1 MTHIPNAVSPTAVGQ
16 AAVPINPEKNY
27 LETPQTTKVLY
38 CDVVFGSPSMNCN
51 GTGICRI
58 NISNFIHAQVEKK
71 QCQLTSGL
79 MAAGPG
85 GKVSLFFFR
94 ERLCIRQ
101 YRKHFRKGVFEMTEA
116 CPIPASIS
124 KELHT
129 RAKKLLPG
137 SYTVWE
143 GDGYFRLD
151 IDAA

>member
-1 MTHIPNAVSPTAVGQ
+1 MADIPSAVTPTPVGSTV
-16 AAVPINPEKNY
+16 VPINPDNNY
-27 LETPQTTKVLY
+27 QETPQTTKVLY
-38 CDVVFGSPSMNCN
+38 CDVVLGSPSMDCN

-58 NISNFIHAQVEKK
+58 NISNFIHAKVQKK
-71 QCQLTSGL
+71 RCHQASGL
-79 MAAGPG
+79 MVAGPVG
-85 GKVSLFFFR
+85 IVSLYFFR
-94 ERLCIRQ
+94 NRLCIRQ
-101 YRKHFRKGVFEMTEA
+101 FRKYFQKGVFEMTEA